1 MPTAVLDFE
10 TLRKFADTLHSTV
23 RNSGRVIMEIYESD
37 FGVETKADK
46 SPVTAADEASEAI
59 ILESITAMTPDIPF
73 VAEEH
78 IAAHGFPKFDGHT
91 FWLIDALDGTKEF
104 INKRSAFTV
113 NVGLIIEGVPSLGLI
128 YAPAIDEFFC
138 GIVCPTTGER
148 AASVIRNG
156 YQNPMSVRSVPED
169 GVIVVSSYSHQIK
182 EPMDE
187 FLAKHTVKDIIAIGS
202 SLKFC
207 LIAEGKAD
215 LYPRFG
221 PTSEWDIAAGH
232 AVLRAAG
239 GNIRTLN
246 GEDMQYKKVQ
256 DNYLNGTFVAAGT
269 P

>member
-1 MPTAVLDFE
+1 MSAAALDFA
-10 TLRKFADTLHSTV
+10 TLKRFADTLQSTM
-23 RNSGRVIMEIYESD
+23 RESGRVIMEIYDSNFD
-37 FGVETKADK
+37 VETKADK
-46 SPVTAADEASEAI
+46 SPVTAADEESEAI
-59 ILESITAMTPDIPF
+59 LLETITEMTPSIPF

-78 IAAHGFPKFDGHT
+78 IAAHGFPDFDGKT

-113 NVGLIIEGVPSLGLI
+113 NVGLIIEGVPSLGMI
-128 YAPAIDEFFC
+128 YAPARDEFFT
-138 GIVCPTTGER
+138 GVVCPATGER

-156 YQNPMSVRSVPED
+156 HQNSLSVRSIPDD
-169 GVIVVSSYSHQIK
+169 GVVVVGSYSHQVK

-187 FLAKHTVKDIIAIGS
+187 FLARHTVKDMIAIGS

-239 GNIRTLN
+239 GNVRTFD

-256 DNYLNGTFVAAGT
+256 DNYRNGTFIAAGT